1 MAEALTLHT
10 EHEESLQKSKDTLEM
25 ANRQLMAEKE
35 LNQQLVLD
43 KISQARHH
51 KKMIKELQVYC
62 LMASCVAQI
71 APWGCNKSV
80 PQGKGVYENWVYGS

>member
-1 MAEALTLHT
+1 MYRDNIRMAEALTLHT

-71 APWGCNKSV
+71 AP
-80 PQGKGVYENWVYGS
+80 